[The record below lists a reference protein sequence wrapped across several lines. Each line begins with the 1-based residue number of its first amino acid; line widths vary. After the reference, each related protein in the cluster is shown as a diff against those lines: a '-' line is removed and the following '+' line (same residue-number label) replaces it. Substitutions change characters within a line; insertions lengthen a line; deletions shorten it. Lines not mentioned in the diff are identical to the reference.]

1 MSLILSFGHPILLRS
16 IGSQKFMLDVL
27 LIKNVFYLCVI
38 KLGAIVT
45 SYLFDIS
52 FKLILCPF

>member
-1 MSLILSFGHPILLRS
+1 
-16 IGSQKFMLDVL
+16 MLDVL